1 MAEGFNILMKSMV
14 SNNLFRPYGVG
25 GQGEVQLSHLQ
36 FADDSLIIGEKCWL
50 NVRSIRAMLMLFEEV
65 SKMKVNFHKSML
77 TGVNI
82 SQTWLSKATS
92 IMNCRNGTIPFVYLG
107 LHIGGD
113 GRKISF

>member
-1 MAEGFNILMKSMV
+1 
-14 SNNLFRPYGVG
+14 
-25 GQGEVQLSHLQ
+25 
-36 FADDSLIIGEKCWL
+36 
-50 NVRSIRAMLMLFEEV
+50 
-65 SKMKVNFHKSML
+65 ML